1 MRTLPLAGLLVGL
14 MMVPL
19 GITRLLSDAS
29 TPGGANYGSDSNVYW
44 DLAQNIHARHQWVY
58 SPGLNYPG
66 IGVRSENH
74 HYIDNL
80 YVLPGYPLLLST
92 VSRWGIETGPYALA
106 FALYVLLSVT
116 LWILAGRL
124 FANAASVRTLGI
136 WFIVYQILN
145 PTWIVQL
152 RAIGQDLAAA
162 VFATL
167 FVLWA
172 VRSWQE
178 HHVSL
183 QDTFLM
189 GISTAAAIMIKTNVL
204 AFILPVL
211 ALLALAFWFQHRRG
225 KASLALIGILLG
237 LGMTALWGVHLR
249 DLTGRFSLGANMGY
263 GVFANYVYNSTPK
276 EQADEQIHTLTQ
288 RFEDA
293 LQKGVPINQ
302 ASMDAALNFQ
312 KISFQF
318 IKTDPAKAL
327 KVAGRNI
334 AAIFM
339 GRDYFWLPQLLIL
352 RLSHQ
357 PLASHRGL
365 SYRAQTQSLSTG
377 MKLFSFALNGLYYGI
392 YVLIPALCL
401 LAFPFIKPS
410 RGMEAGRPVLLVF
423 TYSAILFLIVTAFI
437 LGSVRYRM
445 PVQPIFYLCTLA
457 VGLRLSERYR
467 SEG

>member
-318 IKTDPAKAL
+318 IKTDHAKAF
-327 KVAGRNI
+327 VASATGK
-334 AAIFM
+334 
-339 GRDYFWLPQLLIL
+339 PQGTFVSSTNPIVVHGNETLLFRAERTL
-352 RLSHQ
+352 LWNLCSHSGVVSIGI
-357 PLASHRGL
+357 PVYKAFPWNGSRTSRASCLHVLGDLISHRDRIHPGECPL
-365 SYRAQTQSLSTG
+365 PDAGAAHFLP
-377 MKLFSFALNGLYYGI
+377 LHL
-392 YVLIPALCL
+392 
-401 LAFPFIKPS
+401 S
-410 RGMEAGRPVLLVF
+410 RGIKTE
-423 TYSAILFLIVTAFI
+423 
-437 LGSVRYRM
+437 
-445 PVQPIFYLCTLA
+445 
-457 VGLRLSERYR
+457 
-467 SEG
+467 